1 MSVTTC
7 DLVRAQAI
15 TLRQAP
21 IHPERFALMYR
32 HRYLGGAD
40 PEAFD
45 RLRVTTNECDGPAP
59 QLFSERDSSARW
71 RRFEIDRE
79 RALAIRS
86 FDRSHGGPVP
96 ASLAQHSAYEAGP
109 KPAMQQ
115 RE

>member
-21 IHPERFALMYR
+21 IHPERLALMYR

-40 PEAFD
+40 PEALD
-45 RLRVTTNECDGPAP
+45 RLRSTPNEYNSPEIKLVFQC
-59 QLFSERDSSARW
+59 ESSDRL

-79 RALAIRS
+79 FAFAIRR
-86 FDRSHGGPVP
+86 FDRSHGGTS
-96 ASLAQHSAYEAGP
+96 ASPFYCKAYPYRNAPRSNNANE
-109 KPAMQQ
+109 
-115 RE
+115 